1 MSAIDALLELE
12 HAGWRSL
19 CEGTGAAFYSALMT
33 ESGVMVLADGSV
45 LQRDAVAASLEHAPA
60 WASYAIVE
68 PRELELAEDAAALLY
83 TGVGRRDGEDDFVAR
98 MTSVYLRDGADWRL
112 ALYQQTPAP

>member
-1 MSAIDALLELE
+1 MSAIDELLELE

-33 ESGVMVLADGSV
+33 DAGVMVLADGSV
-45 LQRDAVAASLEHAPA
+45 LQRDGVAASLQHAPV
-60 WASYAIVE
+60 WSSYTIVE
-68 PRELELAEDAAALLY
+68 PRELELSDDTAALRY

-98 MTSVYLRDGADWRL
+98 MTSVYVRDGADWRL
-112 ALYQQTPAP
+112 AIYQQTPAP